1 MYNDH
6 NASTDM
12 TPDEKMDAVANLK
25 QNMEEN
31 FVQLGQLLSDIRRT
45 KLFKFKGYKTFKE
58 FVENEFN
65 MSGSFAAKIISNFD
79 LFIRELDVDEH
90 SAKEIGLDKLNMI
103 KPLVKQSEFNEKQ
116 DWIKK
121 AQELPTTE
129 LRDEIKD
136 GIVFWGLEHENQ
148 LAGVMGI
155 QDKGDVVL
163 IRHAYVRTHA
173 QKLGTGTRLLHHLE
187 SMTKKPI
194 LIGTWASASWAILF
208 YEKNGYTLV
217 TEDEKNLL
225 LRRYWSI
232 SDRQVETSVVLANQT
247 WFKTL

>member
-1 MYNDH
+1 MSFDNS
-6 NASTDM
+6 NFDM
-12 TPDEKMDAVANLK
+12 TPDEKMEAVANLK
-25 QNMEEN
+25 RNMEEN

-103 KPLVKQSEFNEKQ
+103 KPLVKQAEFNEKQ

-129 LRDEIKD
+129 LREKIKD
-136 GIVFWGLEHENQ
+136 
-148 LAGVMGI
+148 
-155 QDKGDVVL
+155 
-163 IRHAYVRTHA
+163 IR
-173 QKLGTGTRLLHHLE
+173 
-187 SMTKKPI
+187 
-194 LIGTWASASWAILF
+194 
-208 YEKNGYTLV
+208 EKNKNKDKTMKDVFIDQYVERMV
-217 TEDEKNLL
+217 TFFNCNRKELEFKLALYFQDENLEEM
-225 LRRYWSI
+225 RAVVKDKQRKFE
-232 SDRQVETSVVLANQT
+232 ETDQL
-247 WFKTL
+247 

>member
-1 MYNDH
+1 
-6 NASTDM
+6 M
-12 TPDEKMDAVANLK
+12 TPDEKMEAVANLK

-90 SAKEIGLDKLNMI
+90 SAKKIGLDKLNMI
-103 KPLVKQSEFNEKQ
+103 KPLVKQAEFNEKQ

-129 LRDEIKD
+129 LREEIKEIRENNKNKD
-136 GIVFWGLEHENQ
+136 KTMKDVFIEQYIERMVTFFNCNRKDLQFKLALYFQDENLEEMRAIVKDKQRKFEETDQ
-148 LAGVMGI
+148 L
-155 QDKGDVVL
+155 
-163 IRHAYVRTHA
+163 
-173 QKLGTGTRLLHHLE
+173 
-187 SMTKKPI
+187 
-194 LIGTWASASWAILF
+194 
-208 YEKNGYTLV
+208 
-217 TEDEKNLL
+217 
-225 LRRYWSI
+225 
-232 SDRQVETSVVLANQT
+232 
-247 WFKTL
+247 

>member
-1 MYNDH
+1 MSFDNS
-6 NASTDM
+6 NFDM
-12 TPDEKMDAVANLK
+12 TPDEKMEAIANLK

-129 LRDEIKD
+129 LREEIKEIRENKKNKD
-136 GIVFWGLEHENQ
+136 KTMKDVFIEQYIERMVIFFNCNRKELQYKLALYFQDENLEEMRAIVKDKQRKFEETDQ
-148 LAGVMGI
+148 L
-155 QDKGDVVL
+155 
-163 IRHAYVRTHA
+163 
-173 QKLGTGTRLLHHLE
+173 
-187 SMTKKPI
+187 
-194 LIGTWASASWAILF
+194 
-208 YEKNGYTLV
+208 
-217 TEDEKNLL
+217 
-225 LRRYWSI
+225 
-232 SDRQVETSVVLANQT
+232 
-247 WFKTL
+247 

>member
-1 MYNDH
+1 MSFERSNFK
-6 NASTDM
+6 M
-12 TPDEKMDAVANLK
+12 TPDEKMEAVANLK

-65 MSGSFAAKIISNFD
+65 MNGSFAAKIISNFD

-116 DWIKK
+116 DWIKR

-129 LRDEIKD
+129 LREEIKEIRENKKNKD
-136 GIVFWGLEHENQ
+136 KTMKDVFIEQYIERMVTFFNCNRKELEFKLALYFQDENLEEMRAVVKDKQRRFDETDQ
-148 LAGVMGI
+148 L
-155 QDKGDVVL
+155 
-163 IRHAYVRTHA
+163 
-173 QKLGTGTRLLHHLE
+173 
-187 SMTKKPI
+187 
-194 LIGTWASASWAILF
+194 
-208 YEKNGYTLV
+208 
-217 TEDEKNLL
+217 
-225 LRRYWSI
+225 
-232 SDRQVETSVVLANQT
+232 
-247 WFKTL
+247 